1 MYNPQDP
8 HQFFETY
15 DNNDVLVCRWTMDQ
29 IDRKDGT
36 VWVMNHFFFVPTE
49 DSKKSMPRLL
59 DDEMDTV
66 LDIAKESGYP
76 IWPLD
81 PLIID
86 YFEKHPEFH
95 KIWYHRPF
103 KR

>member
-1 MYNPQDP
+1 
-8 HQFFETY
+8 
-15 DNNDVLVCRWTMDQ
+15 
-29 IDRKDGT
+29 
-36 VWVMNHFFFVPTE
+36 
-49 DSKKSMPRLL
+49 MPRLL

-95 KIWYHRPF
+95 QIWYHRPF